1 MSKYDWNLKDLFENK
16 EEFYNAIK
24 NIKQELKGFDKY
36 KGKLSESADNI
47 YECYNLYEKILL
59 EFDKVYSYGMFSYHL
74 NMAEQE
80 GIKLFKEVESL
91 SAELSMV
98 TSFIVPE
105 ITFIDDEKINKYLED
120 NRLKRYERDIKD
132 ILDKNQHVLSKE

>member
-47 YECYNLYEKILL
+47 YECYNK
-59 EFDKVYSYGMFSYHL
+59 
-74 NMAEQE
+74 
-80 GIKLFKEVESL
+80 IKLYMK
-91 SAELSMV
+91 
-98 TSFIVPE
+98 
-105 ITFIDDEKINKYLED
+105 D
-120 NRLKRYERDIKD
+120 KR
-132 ILDKNQHVLSKE
+132 